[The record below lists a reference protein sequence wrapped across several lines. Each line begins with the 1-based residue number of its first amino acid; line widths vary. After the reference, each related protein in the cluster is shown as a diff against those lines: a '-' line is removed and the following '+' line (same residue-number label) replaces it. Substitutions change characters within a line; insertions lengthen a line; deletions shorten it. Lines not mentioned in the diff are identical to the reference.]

1 MDSSSGKSTFKRL
14 AICSRAPRCRPRPIL
29 AMRLAP
35 ALAHH
40 DRRADLATLGCA
52 HGAGQ
57 PVLDVVTK
65 PVVLDELRHLGPP
78 GATLGVPLRDRRLVL
93 ELPGPSRRVPAQ
105 LTRDRRRAPVHTTGD
120 LSHA

>member
-1 MDSSSGKSTFKRL
+1 
-14 AICSRAPRCRPRPIL
+14 
-29 AMRLAP
+29 
-35 ALAHH
+35 
-40 DRRADLATLGCA
+40 ATLGCA

-120 LSHA
+120 LSHAMALRLQQRDVLTLRERQVAA